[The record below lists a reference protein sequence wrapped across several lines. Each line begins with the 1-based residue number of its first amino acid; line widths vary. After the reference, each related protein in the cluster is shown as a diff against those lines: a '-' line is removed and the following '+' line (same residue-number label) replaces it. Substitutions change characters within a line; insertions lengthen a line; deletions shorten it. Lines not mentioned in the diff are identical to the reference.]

1 MRKMLIPQGMGVF
14 LLFSHNFSVV
24 STENL
29 KVLHLFLTVKDL

>member
-1 MRKMLIPQGMGVF
+1 MENYFEIGRN
-14 LLFSHNFSVV
+14 NFSVV